1 MIFLF
6 NFRSIIFGQPSHD
19 LQLMGTFFEPKV
31 NWSADICLFCNDRIF
46 ISFGKNLVD
55 QKSLKLRNVIIE
67 DIPDV
72 SDSSK
77 SIFFQW
83 S

>member
-1 MIFLF
+1 
-6 NFRSIIFGQPSHD
+6 
-19 LQLMGTFFEPKV
+19 MGTFFEPKV
-31 NWSADICLFCNDRIF
+31 NWSADICFILQRSDFYLFW
-46 ISFGKNLVD
+46 KNLVD

-77 SIFFQW
+77 SIFSNDRKGPLFKRDQT
-83 S
+83 SEKKQRYLSGN

>member
-1 MIFLF
+1 
-6 NFRSIIFGQPSHD
+6 
-19 LQLMGTFFEPKV
+19 MGTFFEPKV

-46 ISFGKNLVD
+46 ISLGKNLVD

-77 SIFFQW
+77 SIFSNDRKGPLFKRDQT
-83 S
+83 SEKKTEIFIR